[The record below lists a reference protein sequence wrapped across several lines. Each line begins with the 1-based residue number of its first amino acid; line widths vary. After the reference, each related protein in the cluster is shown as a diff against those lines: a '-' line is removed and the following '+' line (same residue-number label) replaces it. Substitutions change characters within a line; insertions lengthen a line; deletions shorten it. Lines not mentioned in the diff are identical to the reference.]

1 MSLKFNAILIL
12 NYFKLLSECECQT
25 YKKKLFDHG
34 KYKQIH
40 NLAVSLT
47 FSDPDQ

>member
-1 MSLKFNAILIL
+1 MSNL
-12 NYFKLLSECECQT
+12 Q
-25 YKKKLFDHG
+25 KKLFDHG

-47 FSDPDQ
+47 FSDPDQWNWKQVEGKES